1 MGHLDF
7 QSDICDVLVAGS
19 GAGGFA
25 AALTA
30 RLHGLDVIMIEK
42 ESLFGGTT
50 AYSAGVIWVPVNSHQ
65 KAGGVTDSRE
75 DALTYL
81 THHIGNRL
89 DRAKAEA
96 FLDSALP
103 MLDLFEREGI
113 AAFTLAL
120 TWADY
125 HPDEPGASQGGR
137 SLVPDDYDGRALGPW
152 FTKLRP
158 PIKTMTAFGGMM
170 VGRNDLPH
178 VFRMTHSVRSA
189 LHVGRM
195 LARHARD
202 RLSHSR
208 GTRLVNGNALVARLA
223 VNAFQRGIPLW
234 LSSPIVELVYGGE
247 RVTGAFVERDG
258 KRLENQSSP
267 RRRARVRGLSRQ

>member
-1 MGHLDF
+1 VGHLGF
-7 QSDICDVLVAGS
+7 QSGIGDVLVAGS
-19 GAGGFA
+19 GAAGLA

-50 AYSAGVIWVPVNSHQ
+50 AYSTGVIWVPVNSHQ
-65 KAGGVTDSRE
+65 KAGGVTDTRE

-81 THHIGNRL
+81 THHVGNRL

-96 FLDSALP
+96 FLDSAP
-103 MLDLFEREGI
+103 AMLELFEREGI

-152 FTKLRP
+152 FTKLR
-158 PIKTMTAFGGMM
+158 
-170 VGRNDLPH
+170 
-178 VFRMTHSVRSA
+178 RMTLRCCSA
-189 LHVGRM
+189 
-195 LARHARD
+195 
-202 RLSHSR
+202 
-208 GTRLVNGNALVARLA
+208 
-223 VNAFQRGIPLW
+223 
-234 LSSPIVELVYGGE
+234 
-247 RVTGAFVERDG
+247 
-258 KRLENQSSP
+258 
-267 RRRARVRGLSRQ
+267 